1 MGRASG
7 KVGLCLL
14 TMGLLSG
21 TVSQVPYLPTPNWR
35 SADRFYA
42 TGGVFAD
49 LNNDGWLDF
58 VVSNGNDMRRE
69 RVAVYYNTGGIL
81 ETTPS
86 WTSSDIGYHGHL
98 AVGDVNQDG
107 WQDVAVALLLPQ
119 GGPGVKLYLNQ
130 GGLLSSTPNWTSA
143 VSFYGWYPSFGD
155 PDGDGDLDLVIGG
168 LWPYSGSGRQELF
181 IFFNRSG
188 VLERTPSWQVTD
200 VIDAAHAMFADID
213 YDNDQDLVVIAR
225 NGNRLYRNH
234 NGVISTTPDWIS
246 TDNSLQFANTMAI
259 GDVTGDGWLDLLMS
273 DNNQVSGG
281 CGCFKIYQGLASGT
295 FTLTPIWSYYD
306 GYVSAVAL
314 ADLDAD
320 GQLDLAVGKW
330 WGPARIFRNR
340 GNGFSAMPDWT
351 SSVSLVVEAIT
362 FGDLNRDG
370 IRVRTESFQGDGSRK
385 LFSLRRR
392 PVHRLLRVLADG
404 VSLAPTAYC
413 SHLGEG
419 WLSLA
424 QPPQRSLVVEYE
436 YSPLL
441 EMGITDWQRNGN
453 IVFYHRSFEGDIVR
467 DGCVDDT
474 DLLTLLFDFGQA
486 GNLPSDVNQD
496 GRVDD
501 ADLLLVLFHFGRG
514 CN

>member
-1 MGRASG
+1 MR
-7 KVGLCLL
+7 KTGLWLL
-14 TMGLLSG
+14 LIGLLHG
-21 TVSQVPYLPTPNWR
+21 ARAQVPYPLTPDWR

-69 RVAVYYNTGGIL
+69 RVAVYYNQGGVL

-86 WTSSDIGYHGHL
+86 WTSNDIAYHGHL

-107 WQDVAVALLLPQ
+107 WLDVAVAILLPQ

-130 GGLLSSTPNWTSA
+130 NGQLSPTPNWTSA

-181 IFFNRSG
+181 IFFNHNG
-188 VLERTPSWQVTD
+188 VLERNPSWQVTD
-200 VIDAAHAMFADID
+200 VLDAAHPMFADVD
-213 YDNDQDLVVIAR
+213 HDGDQDLMVIAR

-246 TDNSLQFANTMAI
+246 TDNNLQFANTMAI
-259 GDVTGDGWLDLLMS
+259 GELTGDGWFDMVMS
-273 DNNQVSGG
+273 DNNQISGG
-281 CGCFKIYQGLASGT
+281 CGCFKLYQGVAPGT
-295 FTLTPIWSYYD
+295 FTPNPVWSYYD
-306 GYVSAVAL
+306 GYVSGVAL
-314 ADLDAD
+314 ADID
-320 GQLDLAVGKW
+320 GDGRLDLAVGKW
-330 WGPARIFRNR
+330 WGPVRIFLNT
-340 GNGFSAMPDWT
+340 GTGFGAVPDWT

-370 IRVRTESFQGDGSRK
+370 IRVRTEQFQGDGVRK
-385 LFSLRRR
+385 LFSLAHR
-392 PVHRLLRVLADG
+392 PLHRLLRVLADG
-404 VSLAPTAYC
+404 EPLPLSAYC
-413 SHLGEG
+413 YQLTEG

-424 QPPQRSLVVEYE
+424 QPPQESLVVEYE

-441 EMGITDWQRNGN
+441 EMGVTDWQRNGN
-453 IVFYHRSFEGDIVR
+453 IVFYHRSFVGDIVR
-467 DGCVDDT
+467 NGCVDDA
-474 DLLTLLFDFGQA
+474 DLLTLLFDFGQEGA
-486 GNLPSDVNQD
+486 LPSDLDRN

-501 ADLLLVLFHFGRG
+501 SDLLLLLFHFGRG